1 MGLWSRRI
9 KSELG
14 PVVLS
19 DLKLSQ
25 VENRLTS
32 GPPEGRTNAG
42 AQMPEFHLQTTNP
55 HSGLRVCPSHAL
67 LGPISPFL
75 TLTVWHPGLSLALG
89 CFPKRPVWFA
99 ALCPPDLLAE
109 ALPDHPM
116 LVT

>member
-1 MGLWSRRI
+1 
-9 KSELG
+9 
-14 PVVLS
+14 
-19 DLKLSQ
+19 
-25 VENRLTS
+25 
-32 GPPEGRTNAG
+32 
-42 AQMPEFHLQTTNP
+42 MPEFHLQTTNP
-55 HSGLRVCPSHAL
+55 HRGLRVCPSHAL